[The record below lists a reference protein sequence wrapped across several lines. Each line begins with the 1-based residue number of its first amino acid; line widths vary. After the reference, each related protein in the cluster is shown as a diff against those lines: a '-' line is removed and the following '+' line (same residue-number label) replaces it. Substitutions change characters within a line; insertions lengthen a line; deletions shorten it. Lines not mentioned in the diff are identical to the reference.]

1 MRNEPNNRSLPAGD
15 SNTPQGAVERY
26 AIYQAPPERQES
38 DEPVVPLSHYVW
50 MLRRHKWSLLAFVA
64 IAVASTIVVSSRLTP
79 IYESTATLDV
89 DRMTPTGVIGQEA
102 TGGRGGMAD
111 TDAFLST
118 QIELIK
124 SDSVLRPVARR
135 FKMGATETGKPAAA
149 SAQADAAPIGLAG
162 LRINRPPKTYIL
174 QISYRSPDPQFAAD
188 VANAVAQSY
197 REHTFE
203 IRYRASADLTTFMDK
218 QLEDLKTKVEK
229 SSALVAQFEKE
240 TSVINPE
247 AKTNILTAR
256 LLQLNTEYTTSQA
269 DRIRKEAANNSVK
282 GGAFEALEVSA
293 QGEQIRQFAQKLA
306 DETEKFGAIKAQYGT
321 NHPEYRKAALK
332 QAELERQ
339 FEALKANVTQRV
351 NVEYK
356 DARNREDLLQESVG
370 QTKEE
375 FDRINARS
383 SEYSALKRDADSD
396 KALYDELTKRIKEA
410 GINASFQNSAIRL
423 ADPARPA
430 LRPVFPNTRSNAL
443 LALLASTLLGIGA
456 IFLAEGLDH
465 TLRDPDQIQRQLQTE
480 VLGSLP
486 VVKAWRG
493 HLPSVAPGSEHRPFF
508 GSSKGAANAYEE
520 AVRTLRD
527 SILLPHATSRPKS
540 LLITSATPRE
550 GKTTTAVHLAVVHSQ
565 QKRKTLLIDADLR
578 RPGVYHHVGLKNEF
592 GLSDVINNDTAWRD
606 ALQSPEGLP
615 YLDVL
620 PAGPP
625 SRRAADGLG
634 ETLKVLLADAANE
647 YDLIICDA
655 PPLLGFAESLQ
666 IAALVDGVVVVAL
679 AGQTEK
685 AAVASVFSNLRRL
698 KANVIGLTLN
708 EVRADMSE
716 RYYYYGYYGKYYS
729 RYYKPLSD

>member
-1 MRNEPNNRSLPAGD
+1 MRNDPPNRSLPAGD
-15 SNTPQGAVERY
+15 PAARQGIERY
-26 AIYQAPPERQES
+26 TVYQAAPERQES
-38 DEPVVPLSHYVW
+38 EEPVVPLSHYVW

-64 IAVASTIVVSSRLTP
+64 IAVASTIIVSARLTP
-79 IYESTATLDV
+79 IYEATATLDV
-89 DRMTPTGVIGQEA
+89 DRMIPTGVIGQEA
-102 TGGRGGMAD
+102 SGGRGGMAD
-111 TDAFLST
+111 TDAFLTT
-118 QIELIK
+118 QMELIK

-135 FKMGATETGKPAAA
+135 FKMGPAETGKPTTA
-149 SAQADAAPIGLAG
+149 SARADAAPIGLGG
-162 LRINRPPKTYIL
+162 LTVTRPPKTYIL
-174 QISYRSPDPQFAAD
+174 QIKYRSPDPQFAAD

-218 QLEDLKTKVEK
+218 QLEDLKAKMEK
-229 SSALVAQFEKE
+229 SSGLVAQFEKE
-240 TSVINPE
+240 ISIINPE

-256 LLQLNTEYTTSQA
+256 LLQLNTEYTNSQA
-269 DRIRKEAANNSVK
+269 DRIRKESANNSVK
-282 GGAFEALEVSA
+282 SGGFEALEVSA
-293 QGEQIRQFAQKLA
+293 QGEQVRQFAQRLA
-306 DETEKFGAIKAQYGT
+306 DETEKFAAVKAQYGT
-321 NHPEYRKAALK
+321 NHPEYKKAALK
-332 QAELERQ
+332 QAEMERQ
-339 FEALKANVTQRV
+339 FESLKANVAQRV
-351 NVEYK
+351 NVEFR
-356 DARNREDLLQESVG
+356 DAKNREQMLQESVG
-370 QTKEE
+370 QTKDE
-375 FDRINARS
+375 FDRINSRS
-383 SEYSALKRDADSD
+383 FEYSALKRDADSD
-396 KALYDELTKRIKEA
+396 KALFDELTRKIKEA
-410 GINASFQNSAIRL
+410 GINASFQNSSIRL

-456 IFLAEGLDH
+456 VFLAEGLDH

-493 HLPSVAPGSEHRPFF
+493 HLPSVAAGAEHRPFF

-527 SILLPHATSRPKS
+527 SILLPNASSRPKS

-578 RPGVYHHVGLKNEF
+578 RPGVYHHVGLKNDF
-592 GLSDVINNDTAWRD
+592 GLSDVINGDAKWRD
-606 ALQSPEGLP
+606 AVQTPEGLP
-615 YLDVL
+615 HLDVL
-620 PAGPP
+620 PAGAP

-634 ETLKVLLADAANE
+634 ETLKVLLAEAAND

-685 AAVASVFSNLRRL
+685 AAVASVFTNLRRL